1 MTKCLTHAMIGPAS
15 KCWPS
20 SPLRRSYTAHR
31 SPQKHIAP
39 DIYTRARTRRKQCI
53 STIPSLSTDRL
64 PRFGSSSSNPTAK
77 RHGTELEPGRKITT
91 RSTSGP
97 TAWEGTYLLEPSGE
111 ATRFTL
117 DLRQEATG
125 LGQLLAPLTDGLFRR
140 QWMSDLALLKQVVEA
155 RRPAGG

>member
-1 MTKCLTHAMIGPAS
+1 MHLHHFILINRPVADVWEFLKQPNSEAAWHPALVEEKMTSEAGLQVGATGVQVWKVFGRRVE
-15 KCWPS
+15 
-20 SPLRRSYTAHR
+20 SPWE
-31 SPQKHIAP
+31 I
-39 DIYTRARTRRKQCI
+39 
-53 STIPSLSTDRL
+53 
-64 PRFGSSSSNPTAK
+64 
-77 RHGTELEPGRKITT
+77 TELEPGRKITT

-125 LGQLLAPLTDGLFRR
+125 LGRLLAPLTDGLFRR